1 MPKLDGTHIAD
12 RLQARLEAMQRGE
25 EVAAR
30 DLRALLNDEQA
41 AAMDAAW
48 AAQQALRKKKRART
62 KEEELAFGWKSKREI
77 HIEALQ
83 SALNE
88 ARGVELAAWEK
99 RGHDAEV
106 RQGRVFFDE
115 LVKHTTAGV
124 DMQTAKTRAN
134 NALTRAGLKRLD
146 GGLVATQGLTK
157 RDSEIRAMEDAILA
171 KAESELDDFERE
183 QLELLREHEKAVLQN
198 KKKRGW

>member
-12 RLQARLEAMQRGE
+12 RLQGRLEEMQRGD

-30 DLRALLNDEQA
+30 ELRALLNDEQE

-62 KEEELAFGWKSKREI
+62 KEEEIAFGWKTKREI

-83 SALNE
+83 SALNQ
-88 ARGVELAAWEK
+88 AQGVELAAWEK

-106 RQGRVFFDE
+106 RQGSVFFNE
-115 LVKHTTAGV
+115 L
-124 DMQTAKTRAN
+124 N
-134 NALTRAGLKRLD
+134 
-146 GGLVATQGLTK
+146 
-157 RDSEIRAMEDAILA
+157 
-171 KAESELDDFERE
+171 
-183 QLELLREHEKAVLQN
+183 VLPPTEN
-198 KKKRGW
+198 